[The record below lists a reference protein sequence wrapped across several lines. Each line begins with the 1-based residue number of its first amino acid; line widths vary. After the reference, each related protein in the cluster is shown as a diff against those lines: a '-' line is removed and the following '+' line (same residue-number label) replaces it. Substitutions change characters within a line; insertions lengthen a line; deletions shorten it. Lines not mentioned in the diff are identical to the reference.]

1 MAKIYLICDS
11 ETIVNI
17 LPDVAKKLKQ
27 EILDIKCTVDYAA
40 SRLDIPLKIQQ
51 NAAKSDI
58 VFVFVLYPKETS
70 DIPILLDKLVDLELE
85 LKKPIIKVVKESELE
100 EISDPSELNEERN
113 SLAVKWAS
121 YILRVIKKPES
132 FSPQYSSK
140 EDEQEFDSYAPFK

>member
-1 MAKIYLICDS
+1 MTKVYLICDS

-51 NAAKSDI
+51 NAVKSDI

-70 DIPILLDKLVDLELE
+70 DISILLTKLIDLELE
-85 LKKPIIKVVKESELE
+85 LKKPIIKAVKESELE
-100 EISDPSELNEERN
+100 EISDSAELNEEKN
-113 SLAVKWAS
+113 SLAVKWAN
-121 YILRVIKKPES
+121 YILRFIKKPES

-140 EDEQEFDSYAPFK
+140 EDEQEFGSYAPFK